1 MSTEVLL
8 TVPDEVYDQVEQAA
22 NNAERNVVDLLL
34 ETITRTFAPPPID
47 PKRAQMNRNVA
58 AYQSLHVQLVKNYL
72 GQYVAIYQGQL
83 VDHDA
88 DPIVLLRRV
97 RAKYPNQ
104 VVLRRKVEPV
114 AEREITK
121 SSCYYL
127 EWSCQYDRS
136 PS

>member
-22 NNAERNVVDLLL
+22 NNAARNVADLLL

-58 AYQSLHVQLVKNYL
+58 TYQALHAQLAKIYL

-83 VDHDA
+83 VDYDA
-88 DPIVLLRRV
+88 DPIVLLQRI
-97 RAKYPNQ
+97 RAKYPDQ
-104 VVLRRKVEPV
+104 VMLRRKVEPV
-114 AEREITK
+114 AEREIHIM
-121 SSCYYL
+121 C
-127 EWSCQYDRS
+127 
-136 PS
+136 